1 MVGLQRHFDQAA
13 KGWDQDLQ
21 RVRMAEGIADAMV
34 RHVRLHA
41 DQVLLDYGA
50 GTGLI
55 ALKLLP
61 YVGKVVAVD
70 NSQGMLKA
78 LEEKMA
84 VQKIGNV
91 ELFQGSVEDTGTRLP
106 AADVI
111 VSSMVL
117 HHVRDTAA
125 AARSFWAAL
134 RPDGQIAIADLDE
147 EDGTFHSD
155 PHAARHYGFNRQAFQ
170 NIFTGAGFEDI
181 RFHDAYVRVRPLENG
196 KEKTFTIFLMT
207 ACKRR

>member
-1 MVGLQRHFDQAA
+1 MHFDQAA
-13 KGWDQDLQ
+13 KGWDQDPQ
-21 RVRMAEGIADAMV
+21 RVRMAEGIAGAMI
-34 RHVRLHA
+34 RHLRLNA

-55 ALKLLP
+55 SLKLRP

-70 NSQGMLKA
+70 NSQGMLNA
-78 LEEKMA
+78 LAEKLA
-84 VQKIGNV
+84 KQKIGTV
-91 ELFQGSVEDTGTRLP
+91 EVCHGSVEDADFRLP

-111 VSSMVL
+111 ASSMAL
-117 HHVRDTAA
+117 HHIQDTRAV
-125 AARSFWAAL
+125 ARAFWEAL
-134 RPDGQIAIADLDE
+134 RPGGQLAIADLDE
-147 EDGTFHSD
+147 EDGTFHSG
-155 PHAARHYGFNRQAFQ
+155 PGAARHHGFNRQAFQ
-170 NIFTGAGFEDI
+170 NIFAGAGFEDI